1 MTFREK
7 WKIDGAVLASY
18 NFDLPKTV
26 AMRTRLLVIALSLAA
41 GAAACAGF
49 EHKSSLTEPSVAGMS
64 SLLGSWTSSQLIP
77 TPSTCTDFNWTVSEQ
92 TATSA
97 KGSFT
102 ATCPGDLKFTGTA
115 QGTLTSATNI
125 SWSADANATAPGLTS
140 CAMKLTGTAT
150 IGVDSINI
158 PYAGDTCLGKV
169 SGIETLKKH

>member
-1 MTFREK
+1 MAFREK
-7 WKIDGAVLASY
+7 WRIDGAGFASY
-18 NFDLPKTV
+18 NPHLPITL
-26 AMRTRLLVIALSLAA
+26 AMKNRLLVIVLSLAA
-41 GAAACAGF
+41 GAAACTGF
-49 EHKSSLTEPSVAGMS
+49 EHTSSLTEPGTAGIS

-77 TPSTCTDFNWTVSEQ
+77 TPSTCSDFNWTVSEQ

-115 QGTLTSATNI
+115 QGTLMNPTTI
-125 SWSADANATAPGLTS
+125 SWNADANATAPGLTS
-140 CAMKLTGTAT
+140 CSLKLTGTAT
-150 IGVDSINI
+150 IGVESINI